1 MGVGLAA
8 RATAR
13 VGGNTPGLPCI
24 VQAPTP
30 HPAPAGRRGAEQ
42 PGLCGLARPGLACW
56 PGIRTQQPAAPEA
69 SPGAGDSPHQGTSRW
84 ALWGRALATLHGS
97 AAPTSSNQAR
107 PLLLPPI
114 HGFSAGGCSGWNGS
128 CLVLVKSMRSCA
140 ATLTCR
146 FKCYNPCPE
155 RTARAED
162 LPLCVRL
169 VRPTWACRVC

>member
-1 MGVGLAA
+1 MDVGLGGKGYRTSGGQHA
-8 RATAR
+8 RPAVYRAR
-13 VGGNTPGLPCI
+13 PPP
-24 VQAPTP
+24 PTP
-30 HPAPAGRRGAEQ
+30 PPPGGAVLSNPAWCGPAW
-42 PGLCGLARPGLACW
+42 PGLACW

-84 ALWGRALATLHGS
+84 ALWASLHGS
-97 AAPTSSNQAR
+97 AVPTSSTHAA
-107 PLLLPPI
+107 LLLPPI

-128 CLVLVKSMRSCA
+128 CLVLVKSIRSCA